1 MAVRKKNSFSY
12 SEEKSKY
19 AKKFILKL
27 LEART
32 FSPERIGVNDIDFNK
47 KLKPYL
53 TPQELEFG
61 MYLIITLLSSKISLN
76 AYATFPDLES
86 VAKKFAFATDY
97 HQAKS
102 KKNPKY
108 PSTPFIQTALKKL
121 HNVGLIRYEYTQKGL
136 SQDERREYEQKRKN
150 IPKVI
155 KIKFLPFKN
164 FSTIEDMY
172 LNKS

>member
-1 MAVRKKNSFSY
+1 MATKKKHSLSY

-27 LEART
+27 LQART
-32 FSPERIGVNDIDFNK
+32 FSPEIIDLENKDLNK

-61 MYLIITLLSSKISLN
+61 MYLITAMLSSKISLN
-76 AYATFPDLES
+76 AYVTFPDLES
-86 VAKKFAFATDY
+86 AAKKFALATDY

-102 KKNPKY
+102 KDSQKY
-108 PSTPFIQTALKKL
+108 PSAPFIQIALKKL
-121 HNVGLIRYEYTQKGL
+121 HNVGLIRYEYAQKKL
-136 SQDERREYEQKRKN
+136 NPNELKEYEQRRKN

-155 KIKFLPFKN
+155 KIKFLPFKS

-172 LNKS
+172 LNKG